1 MGFRIKPARSGAGQR
16 STKLS
21 IAAAPYQVN
30 FKNGK
35 RRMCGQLREIYQD
48 ISMESVASV
57 FDRHERS
64 FLDLECLWKRHRR
77 KFVPGHELA

>member
-1 MGFRIKPARSGAGQR
+1 MGFKMKPAKSGAGQR
-16 STKLS
+16 SANLS

-48 ISMESVASV
+48 TSMEAVASV
-57 FDRHERS
+57 FDRHKRS
-64 FLDLECLWKRHRR
+64 FLDLEVLWKRHRR
-77 KFVPGHELA
+77 KFVSTQAAA

>member
-1 MGFRIKPARSGAGQR
+1 MGFRIKPAKSGAGQR
-16 STKLS
+16 SSKLS

-35 RRMCGQLREIYQD
+35 RRLCGELREIYQD

-64 FLDLECLWKRHRR
+64 FLDLESLWTRHRR
-77 KFVPGHELA
+77 KFVPGQPVA